1 VAGRGRADT
10 RAKLLSAAGDAI
22 RRRGLRDASIDEIAA
37 SAGFTK
43 GAFYANF
50 ASKEE
55 LFLALL
61 DEHFDRRAAEMSRAL
76 ATDED
81 PAVQARRSGDEF
93 VARISADPEWQRLF
107 FEFAAHAARHEPFR
121 VQLVERHRRLR
132 DSMAEDYRRRADEL
146 GLELPASPEALALMT
161 FAMGNGVAMERLL
174 EPEAVPDEL
183 FGSLLEIWVAGLLAL
198 GRDGPTPP
206 EPR

>member
-1 VAGRGRADT
+1 VAGNART
-10 RAKLLSAAGDAI
+10 RAALLESAGAAFAD
-22 RRRGLRDASIDEIAA
+22 RGLRGVSIDEIARG
-37 SAGFTK
+37 AGFTK

-61 DEHFDRRAAEMSRAL
+61 DERFARRAEAMHARL

-81 PAVQARRSGDEF
+81 PAVQARRSADDF
-93 VARISADPEWQRLF
+93 VATLADDPEWQRLF
-107 FEFAAHAARHEPFR
+107 LEFAAYATRDDAFR
-121 VQLVERHRRLR
+121 ERLVERYARLR

-146 GLELPASPEALALMT
+146 GLALPVAPEALALMT

-174 EPEAVPDEL
+174 EPDAVPDDL
-183 FGSLLEIWVAGLLAL
+183 FGSMLEIWVAGLRAL
-198 GRDGPTPP
+198 GAR
-206 EPR
+206 

>member
-1 VAGRGRADT
+1 VAARGRADT
-10 RAKLLSAAGDAI
+10 RAKLLCAAGDAI

-61 DEHFDRRAAEMSRAL
+61 DEHFDRRVAEVSRVL

-81 PAVQARRSGDEF
+81 PAVQARRGADDF
-93 VARISADPEWQRLF
+93 VATLGADPEWQRLL
-107 FEFAAHAARHEPFR
+107 FEFAAYATRNESFR
-121 VQLVERHRRLR
+121 IQLVERYRRLR
-132 DSMAEDYRRRADEL
+132 DSMAQDYRRRAAEL
-146 GLELPASPEALALMT
+146 GLELPVSPESLALMA

-174 EPEAVPDEL
+174 EPDAVPDEL
-183 FGSLLEIWVAGLLAL
+183 FGSLLEIWVAGLRAL
-198 GRDGPTPP
+198 SA
-206 EPR
+206 

>member
-1 VAGRGRADT
+1 MAGNPRT
-10 RAKLLSAAGDAI
+10 RAALLDAAGDAI
-22 RRRGLRDASIDEIAA
+22 GRRGLRDASIDEIAA

-61 DEHFDRRAAEMSRAL
+61 DLHFDRRGEQMHDAL

-81 PAVQARRSGDEF
+81 PEVQARRSADEF
-93 VARISADPEWQRLF
+93 VAMLTANPEWQRLF
-107 FEFAAHAARHEPFR
+107 FEFAAHAARHEAFR
-121 VQLVERHRRLR
+121 VQLVERYRRMR
-132 DSMAEDYRRRADEL
+132 AQMAEDYRRRAEEL
-146 GLELPASPEALALMT
+146 GLDLPVPAEHLALMT

-174 EPEAVPDEL
+174 EPDAVPDDL
-183 FGSLLEIWVAGLLAL
+183 FGSLLEIWVAGLRALAS
-198 GRDGPTPP
+198 
-206 EPR
+206 

>member
-1 VAGRGRADT
+1 MAGNPAT
-10 RAKLLSAAGDAI
+10 RTALLEAAGAAF

-61 DEHFDRRAAEMSRAL
+61 DEHFDRRAQQMHAIL

-81 PAVQARRSGDEF
+81 PEVQARRSADDF
-93 VARISADPEWQRLF
+93 IAMLIADPEWQRLF
-107 FEFAAHAARHEPFR
+107 FEFAAHAARHEAFR
-121 VQLVERHRRLR
+121 VQLVERYRRMR
-132 DSMAEDYRRRADEL
+132 ARMAEDYRRRADEL
-146 GLELPASPEALALMT
+146 GISLPVAPESLALMT
-161 FAMGNGVAMERLL
+161 FAMGNGVALERLL
-174 EPEAVPDEL
+174 EPDAVPDDL
-183 FGSLLEIWVAGLLAL
+183 FGSLLEIWVAGLRAL
-198 GRDGPTPP
+198 SGELRH
-206 EPR
+206 